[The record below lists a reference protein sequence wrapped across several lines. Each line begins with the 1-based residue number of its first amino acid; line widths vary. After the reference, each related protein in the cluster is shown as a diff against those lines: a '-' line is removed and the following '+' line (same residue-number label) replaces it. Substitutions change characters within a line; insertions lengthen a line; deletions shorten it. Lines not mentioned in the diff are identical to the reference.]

1 MAAQWIH
8 EFVKLSG
15 NVMLPYMPGI
25 LMAQLPNLVF
35 DDERRRNMTED
46 QYKRKHLNT
55 KVKQAQNLTFFDL
68 SK

>member
-35 DDERRRNMTED
+35 D
-46 QYKRKHLNT
+46 
-55 KVKQAQNLTFFDL
+55 VASVF
-68 SK
+68 SKSSVE

>member
-46 QYKRKHLNT
+46 QYKRKQYFTQIAFLG
-55 KVKQAQNLTFFDL
+55 V
-68 SK
+68 SR